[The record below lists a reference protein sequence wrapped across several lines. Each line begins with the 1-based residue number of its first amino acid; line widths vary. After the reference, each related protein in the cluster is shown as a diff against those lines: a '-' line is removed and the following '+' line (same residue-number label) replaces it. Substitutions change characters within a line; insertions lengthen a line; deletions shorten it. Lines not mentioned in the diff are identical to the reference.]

1 MKKKG
6 TKKRGRLVAKPAAP
20 GEPAKNVFGCM
31 AGTVKIVGDIEA
43 PVLPARAWNA
53 LTRRRRA

>member
-6 TKKRGRLVAKPAAP
+6 TKKKGRFVAKLAVP

-43 PVLPARAWNA
+43 SVLPARAWNA
-53 LTRRRRA
+53 LTRRRRG